1 MALTYNICQR
11 LLPPFESA
19 PNPLEIGEEVT
30 RNPGVDVNPDL
41 NSSAESAHKPEVAD
55 ILPVTEGRGSR
66 KRRGKHPST
75 LYECDCGEIIT
86 ESDIERGEGLIECN
100 KAGCETR
107 WVSPW
112 FYLWR
117 NGGYLLCRIVSHEM
131 CLP

>member
-1 MALTYNICQR
+1 MALTYNICQH

-19 PNPLEIGEEVT
+19 PNPLEIGEQVT

-41 NSSAESAHKPEVAD
+41 NSFAESMHKPEVAD

-66 KRRGKHPST
+66 KRCRKHPST
-75 LYECDCGEIIT
+75 LYECDCGEIIIIIT

-100 KAGCETR
+100 KAGCETG

-112 FYLWR
+112 FYL
-117 NGGYLLCRIVSHEM
+117 
-131 CLP
+131 